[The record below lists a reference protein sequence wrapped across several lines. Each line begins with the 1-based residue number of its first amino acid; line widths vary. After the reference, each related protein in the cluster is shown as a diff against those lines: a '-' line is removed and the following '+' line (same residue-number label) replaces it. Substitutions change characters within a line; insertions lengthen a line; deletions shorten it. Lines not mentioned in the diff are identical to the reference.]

1 LAFVA
6 DAISERG
13 ERYAIL
19 PPAEI
24 DTLRQKLRLR
34 VDDLL
39 DEWSSIADRK
49 SKVGSGLKYQE
60 YEDGGDPHLL
70 FDPLDPELAKQPA
83 GARKFRAQ
91 RSLRDVEPSVN
102 LWVRRLDGV
111 EVPDEEGE

>member
-1 LAFVA
+1 
-6 DAISERG
+6 
-13 ERYAIL
+13 
-19 PPAEI
+19 
-24 DTLRQKLRLR
+24 

-39 DEWSSIADRK
+39 DEWSSIADKK

-60 YEDGGDPHLL
+60 FEDGGDPHLL
-70 FDPLDPELAKQPA
+70 FDPLDPEIAKQPP

-111 EVPDEEGE
+111 EVPEEDAE

>member
-1 LAFVA
+1 MLFVRSCGCGWMTFWMNGA
-6 DAISERG
+6 ASRT
-13 ERYAIL
+13 RS
-19 PPAEI
+19 P
-24 DTLRQKLRLR
+24 
-34 VDDLL
+34 
-39 DEWSSIADRK
+39 
-49 SKVGSGLKYQE
+49 KVGSGLKYQE

-111 EVPDEEGE
+111 EVPEEEAE